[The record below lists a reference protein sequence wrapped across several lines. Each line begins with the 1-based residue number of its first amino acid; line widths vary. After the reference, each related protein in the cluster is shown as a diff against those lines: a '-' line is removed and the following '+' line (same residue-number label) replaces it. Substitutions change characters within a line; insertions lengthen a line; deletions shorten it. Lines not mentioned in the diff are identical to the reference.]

1 MSFAFELLLHA
12 IDEVESFL
20 VENGQPNAEI
30 IVAEKP
36 PRRVRFAAK
45 ELQAYIERSAVGGL
59 QLRRRRMRRGLRLTL
74 LTYGMS
80 HETQCRLEL
89 RCRAKYADC
98 SKFSTSRI
106 GKFKYEN

>member
-36 PRRVRFAAK
+36 PRRVRLAAK
-45 ELQAYIERSAVGGL
+45 ELQPILKDQRWAACNYDGVE
-59 QLRRRRMRRGLRLTL
+59 
-74 LTYGMS
+74 
-80 HETQCRLEL
+80 
-89 RCRAKYADC
+89 
-98 SKFSTSRI
+98 
-106 GKFKYEN
+106 

>member
-36 PRRVRFAAK
+36 PRRVRLASK
-45 ELQAYIERSAVGGL
+45 ELQAYIEKISGG
-59 QLRRRRMRRGLRLTL
+59 RLTIA
-74 LTYGMS
+74 TAS
-80 HETQCRLEL
+80 DEVRLKIDVTRL
-89 RCRAKYADC
+89 RK
-98 SKFSTSRI
+98 
-106 GKFKYEN
+106 EP

>member
-1 MSFAFELLLHA
+1 MRTEVTIRIMSFAFELLLHA

-36 PRRVRFAAK
+36 CRVRLAAK

-59 QLRRRRMRRGLRLTL
+59 QLRRRRMR
-74 LTYGMS
+74 
-80 HETQCRLEL
+80 
-89 RCRAKYADC
+89 
-98 SKFSTSRI
+98 
-106 GKFKYEN
+106 